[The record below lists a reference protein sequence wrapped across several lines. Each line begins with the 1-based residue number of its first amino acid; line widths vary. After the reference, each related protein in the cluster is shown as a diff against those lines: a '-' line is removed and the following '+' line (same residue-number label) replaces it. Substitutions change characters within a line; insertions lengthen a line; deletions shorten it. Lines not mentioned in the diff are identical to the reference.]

1 MKRPAAAHAQQL
13 AENSVAKQEVPASRQ
28 LALRDAWQQALPA
41 ARRVFFLEGAGTAC
55 CARQQLLPRDWLL
68 QLQQNVA
75 S

>member
-41 ARRVFFLEGAGTAC
+41 ARRVFF
-55 CARQQLLPRDWLL
+55 
-68 QLQQNVA
+68 